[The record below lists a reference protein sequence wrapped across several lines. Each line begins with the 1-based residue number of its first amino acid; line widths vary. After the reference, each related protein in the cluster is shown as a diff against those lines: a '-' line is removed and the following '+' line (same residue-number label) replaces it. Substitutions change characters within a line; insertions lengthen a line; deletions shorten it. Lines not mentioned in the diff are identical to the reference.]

1 MAGRL
6 SPPDRTQV
14 GELMP
19 DDAPALSTPMMV
31 DPIGRVEKIG
41 KYEVKGVLGRGG
53 MGIVYDVVGPQ
64 GEQFALKTIETRFL
78 ELDDSNAGR
87 RFSQE
92 IRVLRRLDH
101 RSIVR
106 LFDYGFARHPME
118 YELAFFVMEKLT
130 GETLEQRF
138 KRGAPLFGALE
149 ALRVVEGLTDAL
161 FYLEQNG
168 VLHRDIKPGNLSIE
182 PDGRAVLM
190 DFGLARSSEFT
201 RLTQMGHVIG
211 TLGYMSPEA
220 LRGQDIDSTS
230 DVFALGVVL
239 FEMLTGG
246 QPFHEKDATR
256 RVQEIK
262 GGLVWPEDIAVRP
275 DVKELVE
282 EMISYDRSM
291 RLKPHEVGERCRAMI
306 MSSGPAPEPTMY
318 KPPAPRRPQE
328 PARSPQEPTRSQAIQ
343 AGEVSDESALIS
355 AKYIQA
361 KAPEISSV
369 PGVAPDAPF
378 MTESSQPADPL
389 PTTSAGPTWLTAGL
403 SMAGLAAATFGVGI
417 FVGRATVEERVI
429 VQPAPAPPPKIVTVP
444 APFPP
449 PQAVEKET
457 PPEPK
462 EVKLPKFET
471 AKAAYRFGDQA
482 LKDRR
487 ADEAVAAFREALRL
501 NPAYAD
507 VHRRLGDALLAL
519 GDIGGAQESYK
530 TYLALRPT
538 APDAD
543 DVKRLLDEI

>member
-6 SPPDRTQV
+6 SHPDRTQV

-19 DDAPALSTPMMV
+19 DDAPALSTPMKV
-31 DPIGRVEKIG
+31 DTIGRVEQIG
-41 KYEVKGVLGRGG
+41 KYEVRGVLGRGG
-53 MGIVYDVVGPQ
+53 MGIVYDVVGQ
-64 GEQFALKTIETRFL
+64 DGKAFALKTIETRFL

-118 YELAFFVMEKLT
+118 YELAFFVMEKLV

-138 KRGAPLFGALE
+138 KRGAPLFDAME
-149 ALRVVEGLTDAL
+149 ALRIVEGLTDAL
-161 FYLEQNG
+161 MYLEQHG

-190 DFGLARSSEFT
+190 DFGLARSAEFT

-220 LRGQDIDSTS
+220 LRGQEIDSTS

-239 FEMLTGG
+239 FEMLTGE
-246 QPFHEKDATR
+246 QPYHEKDATR

-262 GGLVWPEDIAVRP
+262 GGLVWPEGIAIRQ

-282 EMISYDRSM
+282 EMIAYDRSM
-291 RLKPHEVGERCRAMI
+291 RLTPVQVGERARAML
-306 MSSGPAPEPTMY
+306 MASPPPEPTMY

-328 PARSPQEPTRSQAIQ
+328 PTRSQQIQ
-343 AGEVSDESALIS
+343 AGDVSDESALIS
-355 AKYIQA
+355 AKYLQA
-361 KAPEISSV
+361 AAPQVSSV

-389 PTTSAGPTWLTAGL
+389 PTTSAGPSWVTAGL
-403 SMAGLAAATFGVGI
+403 SMGGLAAVTFGLGI

-429 VQPAPAPPPKIVTVP
+429 VQPAPAPPPKIITTAP
-444 APFPP
+444 PFPP
-449 PQAVEKET
+449 PQPVEK
-457 PPEPK
+457 PEPEPEPEEK

-471 AKAAYRFGDQA
+471 AKEAYRFGDQA

-487 ADEAVAAFREALRL
+487 PDEAVGAFREALRL

-519 GDIGGAQESYK
+519 GDIEGAQASYK

-538 APDAD
+538 APDAE